1 MVRQVTPYR
10 YRLIASRVEARGAI
24 VLGIRPELLTR
35 LWQWRMSFRGF
46 GERERKTSAE
56 FFNMAQQ
63 ELRPPDLST

>member
-35 LWQWRMSFRGF
+35 LWQWRMSFRGLPRF
-46 GERERKTSAE
+46 TRVGITVA
-56 FFNMAQQ
+56 
-63 ELRPPDLST
+63 